1 MQTTFQVALLVGGQ
15 RPALTSPG
23 RYCVPCATT
32 HGSPI
37 VRPVAGK
44 LQLQIDHELGEAS
57 DKLAETLKSFR
68 LGEERLAGGERI
80 VLEVAALSS
89 ARVVAVSLF
98 HHSPPH
104 TISRPFATPTINQ

>member
-1 MQTTFQVALLVGGQ
+1 
-15 RPALTSPG
+15 
-23 RYCVPCATT
+23 
-32 HGSPI
+32 